1 MPIIELADKQHN
13 DKNVKKLR
21 GTMACVVQLKW
32 HEKPRTLL
40 QMETKSTSV
49 KIFQAISNKKNKE
62 VFGNVIFKKCR
73 EYSLK
78 RVQH

>member
-21 GTMACVVQLKW
+21 GTMACVVQLKR

-40 QMETKSTSV
+40 QIETKSTSV
-49 KIFQAISNKKNKE
+49 KIFQAISNKK
-62 VFGNVIFKKCR
+62 IKK
-73 EYSLK
+73 YLAMLSLK
-78 RVQH
+78 SAESIA